1 MWPEPVWWR
10 IFLVVVIREAPH
22 QRFVSGHIHRNRI
35 EKEPE
40 KGALKANGVSY
51 FRCGNTLDQN
61 REGRH
66 RKKFVVIGIEQ
77 SWVVSSFSEALSF
90 SQIKSSQGEWLCW
103 QSSL

>member
-1 MWPEPVWWR
+1 MACR
-10 IFLVVVIREAPH
+10 IFLVVVIREAPRH
-22 QRFVSGHIHRNRI
+22 RFVSGRIHRNRI

-66 RKKFVVIGIEQ
+66 RNKFVVIGIEQ
-77 SWVVSSFSEALSF
+77 SWVVLRFLKHSVLAKLKVVKENGSAGKVLFEFL
-90 SQIKSSQGEWLCW
+90 
-103 QSSL
+103 